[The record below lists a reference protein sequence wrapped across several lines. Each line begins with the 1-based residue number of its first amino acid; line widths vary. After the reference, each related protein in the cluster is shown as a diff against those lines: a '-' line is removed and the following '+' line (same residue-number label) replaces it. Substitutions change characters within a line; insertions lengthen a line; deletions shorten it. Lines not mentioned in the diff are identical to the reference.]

1 MNLADR
7 LQKAVQGVPDEG
19 AITLPA
25 GVLRQW
31 IQEADGG
38 PSEGAAE
45 GRGEPVAD
53 LTVPELAD
61 ELGRSE
67 STVRGWLPD
76 VDGAYKLGSEWRVPR
91 DAWRRH
97 LNNLADDGDDGPP
110 EVRSSA
116 SASLEDWRQER

>member
-1 MNLADR
+1 MNLAQR
-7 LQKAVQGVPDEG
+7 LRQAVRGVPDEG

-25 GVLRQW
+25 AAVRRWLEEVDSG
-31 IQEADGG
+31 A
-38 PSEGAAE
+38 SEGAHE
-45 GRGEPVAD
+45 GRGETVAD

-67 STVRGWLPD
+67 STVRSWLPS

-97 LNNLADDGDDGPP
+97 LDRLADDGDDGPP

-116 SASLEDWRQER
+116 SASLDDWRQER